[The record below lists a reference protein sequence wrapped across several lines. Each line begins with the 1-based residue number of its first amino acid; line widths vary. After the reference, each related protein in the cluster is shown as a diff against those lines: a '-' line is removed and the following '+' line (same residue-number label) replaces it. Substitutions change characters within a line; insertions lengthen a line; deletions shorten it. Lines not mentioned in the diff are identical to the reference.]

1 MILIDSSTGSRE
13 LVRYPPLDK
22 RSFASLTSLS
32 VSSDTKSS
40 ADVCFSGNGPDGKL
54 SIGIEFKSLSDLL
67 SSLYTGR
74 IQTTQVGALVSEYQ
88 ICYLLTYGEYRCSP
102 EGYLETPD
110 PGSYTKFDKLSD
122 RVKAFYWYVRGI
134 PYQGPFE
141 SREQAIAD
149 YRTNSRRWAPYSFIG
164 GKPMVFGYL
173 ESALLSLSRSGIQH
187 KHFARIEDCAQWIG
201 CCYRS
206 WSKPWDEHKLFRTFD
221 KSSEIRQRAVPGI
234 DANTKLR
241 MSIAKELPGIGYER
255 ALEAA
260 RHFDS
265 VQDMLNASVG
275 DWLKVPGIGK
285 TLAKAIVAAVS
296 AGKQK
301 PDAKSTKP
309 ADQTDQTDGPN
320 LSLFD

>member
-1 MILIDSSTGSRE
+1 MILIDSSTGSRD
-13 LVRYPPLDK
+13 LVKYPPLDK
-22 RSFASLTSLS
+22 RSFACLTSLS

-67 SSLYTGR
+67 SSLYNGR

-88 ICYLLTYGEYRCSP
+88 VCYLLTYGEYRCSP

-122 RVKAFYWYVRGI
+122 KVKAFFWYVRGI
-134 PYQGPFE
+134 PYQGPFD

-149 YRTNSRRWAPYSFIG
+149 YRTNSRRWTPYTFIG

-173 ESALLSLSRSGIQH
+173 ESALLSLSRAGIQH
-187 KHFARIEDCAQWIG
+187 KHFTRIEDCAQWIG

-221 KSSEIRQRAVPGI
+221 KSPNVRLPEIPGLKKE
-234 DANTKLR
+234 DRENFKFK

-260 RHFDS
+260 RHFDT
-265 VQDMLNASVG
+265 VRDMLNADVG
-275 DWLKVPGIGK
+275 DWLGVQGIGK
-285 TLAKAIVAAVS
+285 TLAKAIVAAAS

-301 PDAKSTKP
+301 SNAKP
-309 ADQTDQTDGPN
+309 VDQTDGPN

>member
-13 LVRYPPLDK
+13 LVKYPPLDK
-22 RSFASLTSLS
+22 PTFACLTSLS

-67 SSLYTGR
+67 SSLYNGR

-88 ICYLLTYGEYRCSP
+88 VCYLLTYGEYRCSP
-102 EGYLETPD
+102 EGHLEIPD
-110 PGSYTKFDKLSD
+110 PVSYTKYDKLTD
-122 RVKAFYWYVRGI
+122 RIKAFYWYVRGI

-149 YRTNSRRWAPYSFIG
+149 HRTNSRQWMPYTFIG

-173 ESALLSLSRSGIQH
+173 ESAILSLSRAGIQH
-187 KHFARIEDCAQWIG
+187 KHFTRIEDCAQWIG
-201 CCYRS
+201 VCYRS

-221 KSSEIRQRAVPGI
+221 KSTEIRQRAVPGI
-234 DANTKLR
+234 DADTKLK

-260 RHFDS
+260 RHFDTAR
-265 VQDMLNASVG
+265 DMLNAEVG

-296 AGKQK
+296 ASKNSKTCG
-301 PDAKSTKP
+301 STKSR
-309 ADQTDQTDGPN
+309 TDPN

>member
-1 MILIDSSTGSRE
+1 MILIDSSTGSRD
-13 LVRYPPLDK
+13 LVKYPPLD
-22 RSFASLTSLS
+22 RPTFASLTSLS

-54 SIGIEFKSLSDLL
+54 SIGMEFKSLSDLL
-67 SSLYTGR
+67 SSLYNGR
-74 IQTTQVGALVSEYQ
+74 IQTTQVGALVAEYQ
-88 ICYLLTYGEYRCSP
+88 VCYLVTYGEYRCSP
-102 EGYLETPD
+102 EGHLEIPD
-110 PGSYTKFDKLSD
+110 VRSFTKCDEIKD
-122 RVKAFYWYVRGI
+122 RLGNKIKKFYWFVRGI

-149 YRTNSRRWAPYSFIG
+149 YRTNSRRWVPYTFIG

-173 ESALLSLSRSGIQH
+173 ESALLSLSRAGIQH
-187 KHFARIEDCAQWIG
+187 KHFTRIEDCAQWIG

-221 KSSEIRQRAVPGI
+221 KSSDIRQRAIPGL
-234 DANTKLR
+234 DTNTKLK

-260 RHFDS
+260 RHFDTAR
-265 VQDMLNASVG
+265 DMLNADIS

-301 PDAKSTKP
+301 PNAKP
-309 ADQTDQTDGPN
+309 VDQTDGPN